1 MKPKFNL
8 SKSKLLTQYNTVK
21 ELADIVSYSFKTNN
35 IVGTI
40 LEESTTCFFSIHTKE
55 ATNKI
60 KDKKRIWFLAQGW
73 TETDIDELTNKG
85 ISHFVVD
92 NTVDLTTLEN
102 YIKKT
107 NRKIHLLLRMNL
119 KENTIFTGR
128 YFVFGMKQDE
138 INSKIPILAK
148 NKNIEKLGI
157 HFHRKTQ
164 NINEW
169 SIKEELEEKL
179 TKEVFNCIDIINIGG
194 GLPTKYKNS
203 NDDTLNYIFSKIK
216 ELKQHLNK
224 KNIKLII
231 EPGRFLAAPCITL
244 ETHIKSIINKNII
257 INASVY
263 NSSMD
268 TLIAPLKLLV
278 EGEEESG
285 KEYLIKGCTPC
296 SMDIF
301 RYSVHLKNPKI
312 GDKITFLNAGAYN
325 FHTTFCSLPKI
336 ETDIIHGNARKTQ
349 EHGRSE

>member
-1 MKPKFNL
+1 MNPKFKL
-8 SKSKLLTQYNTVK
+8 SKSKLLSQYKTI
-21 ELADIVSYSFKTNN
+21 EPLADETSYSFKTNN
-35 IVGTI
+35 IVGTL
-40 LEESTTCFFSIHTKE
+40 LEESTTCFFSIHSKE
-55 ATNKI
+55 DTNKI

-73 TETDIDELTNKG
+73 TENDIQDLTNKG
-85 ISHFVVD
+85 ITHFVVD
-92 NTVDLTTLEN
+92 NTVDLDALTT
-102 YIKKT
+102 YINKN
-107 NRKIHLLLRMNL
+107 NRKISLLLRMNL

-138 INSKIPILAK
+138 INSKIPVLAK
-148 NKNIEKLGI
+148 NKNIEKLGV

-194 GLPTKYKNS
+194 GLPVKYKNS

-231 EPGRFLAAPCITL
+231 EPGRFLAAPCINL
-244 ETHIKSIINKNII
+244 ETQIISISGKNII

-278 EGEEESG
+278 EGEQEKG

-301 RYSVHLKNPKI
+301 RYSVHLKNLKI
-312 GDKITFLNAGAYN
+312 GDKIVFLNAGAYN
-325 FHTTFCSLPKI
+325 FHTEFCSLPKI
-336 ETDIIHGNARKTQ
+336 ETYIVHKNAQGATVTWKK
-349 EHGRSE
+349 